1 MNKRKFW
8 YIPAMIVGGIGLCFL
23 LSLAMMYLWNWLM
36 PEIFHLPSIT
46 YWQAIGLFILS
57 RFLFGGWKVHEK
69 SHMRKRRGDDFWH
82 DRFEEKL
89 NSMRPEEKDKF
100 RETWKKHFDSNLNQ
114 NSPARS

>member
-1 MNKRKFW
+1 MYKRKLW
-8 YIPAMIVGGIGLCFL
+8 HIPAMIVGGVAVGFL

-36 PEIFHLPSIT
+36 PEIFHLPVIT

-57 RFLFGGWKVHEK
+57 RFLFGGMKMHGHNNMK
-69 SHMRKRRGDDFWH
+69 GKKGNDFWH

-114 NSPARS
+114 NSPAGS